1 MDKIEQ
7 DYKLTIN
14 TDNGEAIYIWKP
26 NKEDIGKI
34 IYEIMMQE
42 DFIVVDKKVVICS
55 HITTFEISEVR
66 YLDELYDGKIHT
78 IESEYKDVAL
88 LTMIKVCIT
97 AYKEIKEEKD
107 KKEVKKS
114 EVQE

>member
-1 MDKIEQ
+1 MEQ

-14 TDNGEAIYIWKP
+14 MDSGESYYIWKP

-42 DFIVVDKKVVICS
+42 DFIVVNKKVVICS
-55 HITTFEISEVR
+55 HISSFEISDVR
-66 YLDELYDGKIHT
+66 YLDERYDDRIHP
-78 IESEYKDVAL
+78 IESDYKDVAL